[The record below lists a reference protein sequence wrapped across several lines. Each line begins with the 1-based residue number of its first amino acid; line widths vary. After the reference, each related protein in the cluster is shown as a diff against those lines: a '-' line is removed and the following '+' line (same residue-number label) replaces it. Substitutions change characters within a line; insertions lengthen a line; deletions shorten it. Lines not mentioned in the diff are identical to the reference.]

1 MAEALMKSMNPKFRL
16 CAPTDVRF
24 WFKDADGAVK
34 EVKAHSQILASA
46 SDVFYRQFYGS
57 LKAENDVEIKDA
69 SQESFLAMI
78 EYIYNKKLVFKD
90 ISLSFLASLY
100 YLANKYNIEDLRDEI
115 VASIPEHEVTKE
127 NVLEVGLLAEENV
140 LHQELSEAL
149 YDAAAGFVKKVKG
162 AVNDLCADGNEEHAE
177 VIFKI
182 INRSNKVIIRSRK
195 VKSELCGNCQQA
207 TCLTGQPL
215 TITNFVKGAKV
226 THPDIPGDN
235 WALLN
240 SENGHKFSLDSYVKS
255 HGHLFN
261 TISQCRY
268 SESGFLFM
276 CD

>member
-182 INRSNKVIIRSRK
+182 INRSNKVINRSRK
-195 VKSELCGNCQQA
+195 VNSELCGNCQQA
-207 TCLTGQPL
+207 TCLSGQQV
-215 TITNFVKGAKV
+215 TSANFVTGAKV
-226 THPDIPGDN
+226 TYTSWNNGQWAVLISDN
-235 WALLN
+235 GPTFSCDFN
-240 SENGHKFSLDSYVKS
+240 SHAAAMFVQSWNY
-255 HGHLFN
+255 
-261 TISQCRY
+261 
-268 SESGFLFM
+268 SGFVFM

>member
-1 MAEALMKSMNPKFRL
+1 MKSMNPKFRL

-149 YDAAAGFVKKVKG
+149 YDAAAGFVKDKS
-162 AVNDLCADGNEEHAE
+162 AVDDLCADENEEHAL
-177 VIFKI
+177 VIFKM
-182 INRSNKVIIRSRK
+182 INRCNKVINRSRK

-207 TCLTGQPL
+207 PCLSGQQL
-215 TITNFVKGAKV
+215 TSANLVKGAKV
-226 THPDIPGDN
+226 TYRSWDNDEWAVLIGVNGRTFSSNYYSNAAQMFVQSWNYPG
-235 WALLN
+235 
-240 SENGHKFSLDSYVKS
+240 FV
-255 HGHLFN
+255 
-261 TISQCRY
+261 
-268 SESGFLFM
+268 FM

>member
-162 AVNDLCADGNEEHAE
+162 AVNDLCADENEEHAV

-182 INRSNKVIIRSRK
+182 INRSRK

-207 TCLTGQPL
+207 PCLTGQQL
-215 TITNFVKGAKV
+215 TSANFVKGAKV
-226 THPDIPGDN
+226 RHINWRNDKWAVLISDNGPTFSSNYYYPYASATQMVPSRDCPG
-235 WALLN
+235 
-240 SENGHKFSLDSYVKS
+240 FV
-255 HGHLFN
+255 
-261 TISQCRY
+261 
-268 SESGFLFM
+268 FM

>member
-149 YDAAAGFVKKVKG
+149 YDAAAGFVKVKG
-162 AVNDLCADGNEEHAE
+162 AVNDLCADENEEHAM

-182 INRSNKVIIRSRK
+182 INRSNKVINRSRK
-195 VKSELCGNCQQA
+195 VKSELCGNCQQT
-207 TCLTGQPL
+207 TCLSGQQL
-215 TITNFVKGAKV
+215 TSANFVTGAKV
-226 THPDIPGDN
+226 TYTSWNNGQWAVLISDNGLAFSCNFNSHAAAMFVQSWNYPG
-235 WALLN
+235 
-240 SENGHKFSLDSYVKS
+240 FV
-255 HGHLFN
+255 
-261 TISQCRY
+261 
-268 SESGFLFM
+268 FM

>member
-1 MAEALMKSMNPKFRL
+1 MKSMNPKFRL

-78 EYIYNKKLVFKD
+78 EYVYNKKLVFKD

-149 YDAAAGFVKKVKG
+149 YDVAAGFVKDKR
-162 AVNDLCADGNEEHAE
+162 AVDDLCADENEEHAV
-177 VIFKI
+177 VIFKV
-182 INRSNKVIIRSRK
+182 INKSRK
-195 VKSELCGNCQQA
+195 VKSELCGNCQQ
-207 TCLTGQPL
+207 TPCLSGQQL
-215 TITNFVKGAKV
+215 TSANFVKGAKV
-226 THPDIPGDN
+226 RHTSWSGQDR
-235 WALLN
+235 WAVLISDYGQRFSCNYYDHAALCTLTPQ
-240 SENGHKFSLDSYVKS
+240 KFPHWDMDY
-255 HGHLFN
+255 
-261 TISQCRY
+261 
-268 SESGFLFM
+268 SGFVFM